1 MKWVDLYTYKATV
14 TKVYDGDTI
23 TVDIDLGF
31 GVVMKG
37 QSIRLLGID
46 APELRGEER
55 QDGLASRSF
64 VADRLPIGSVILMK
78 TVKDRKEK
86 YGRYLAT
93 IYYGD
98 NLVNL
103 NEEIIANGYARLY
116 E

>member
-1 MKWVDLYTYKATV
+1 MSLVELYTYRAKV

-31 GVVMKG
+31 GIVMKE

-55 QDGLASRSF
+55 QQGLSSRFF
-64 VADRLPIGSVILMK
+64 VADRIPIGSVVIMK

-98 NLVNL
+98 TLVNL
-103 NEEIIANGYARLY
+103 NEEIIANGHAKVY

>member
-1 MKWVDLYTYKATV
+1 MSLVELYTYRAKV

-31 GVVMKG
+31 GIVMKE
-37 QSIRLLGID
+37 QTIRLLGID
-46 APELRGEER
+46 APEIRGEDR
-55 QDGLASRSF
+55 QKGLSSRSF
-64 VADRLPIGSVILMK
+64 LADRIPIGSVVIMK

-98 NLVNL
+98 TLVNL
-103 NEEIIANGYARLY
+103 NEEIIANGHAKVY

>member
-1 MKWVDLYTYKATV
+1 MSLVELYTYRAKV

-31 GVVMKG
+31 GIVMKE

-46 APELRGEER
+46 APEIRGEER
-55 QDGLASRSF
+55 QKGLSSRSF
-64 VADRLPIGSVILMK
+64 VADRLPIGTVITMK

-98 NLVNL
+98 TLINL
-103 NEEIIANGYARLY
+103 NEEILTSGHARVY

>member
-1 MKWVDLYTYKATV
+1 MSLAELYTYRATV
-14 TKVYDGDTI
+14 IKVYDGDTI

-31 GVVMKG
+31 GIVIKK
-37 QSIRLLGID
+37 QSVRLLGID

-55 QDGLASRSF
+55 QQGLASRSF
-64 VADRLPIGSVILMK
+64 VVDRIPIGSVITLK
-78 TVKDRKEK
+78 TVKDKKEK

-98 NLVNL
+98 TLVNL
-103 NEEIIANGYARLY
+103 NEEIVASGNAKIY